1 MTEKR
6 KIMVYSPSKTF
17 TLLITVGVPAV
28 VIVPILALIFD
39 PTAGIGLFIVFSL
52 LLLMIFW
59 LIFSDFPRRLYLD
72 DKELVID
79 KFLKMSKQR
88 IGYVHMKGAEVI
100 DKHEILFMNWQRTA
114 PVLYIELKHVD
125 PTRLDFEKGDLYSKF
140 LASRIYFD
148 FGYDESYDEFLKVLK
163 EKIQQNQ

>member
-1 MTEKR
+1 MAEEE

-17 TLLITVGVPAV
+17 IVLVTVGVPAI
-28 VIVPILALIFD
+28 VIIPMIALIFD
-39 PTAGIGLFIVFSL
+39 PAAGIGLFVIFCL

-88 IGYVHMKGAEVI
+88 IGYVHMKEAAVI
-100 DKHEILFMNWQRTA
+100 DKHEILFMNWQKTV

-125 PTRLDFEKGDLYSKF
+125 PSRLNFEKGDLYSKF
-140 LASRIYFD
+140 LASRLYFD
-148 FGYDESYDEFLKVLK
+148 FGHDEPYDEFLKRLK
-163 EKIQQNQ
+163 AKIQQNQ